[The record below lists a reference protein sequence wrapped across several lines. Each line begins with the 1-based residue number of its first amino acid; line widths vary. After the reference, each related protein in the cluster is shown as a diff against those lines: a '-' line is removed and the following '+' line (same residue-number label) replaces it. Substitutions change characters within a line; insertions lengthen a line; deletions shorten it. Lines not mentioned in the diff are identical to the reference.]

1 MHIQDAVKSI
11 TVEHRSEWMASH
23 ADELKALGVPTFC
36 ITASCLAQDCAYFNA
51 SGWMLLNMFDA
62 NNDMQVTQEAAL
74 LRTPH
79 SSHLA
84 VLRANHWDIS
94 FGSFPASM
102 ALGSRKLV
110 HPFPKAAALSA
121 MLALVEEVGLV

>member
-1 MHIQDAVKSI
+1 VVS
-11 TVEHRSEWMASH
+11 
-23 ADELKALGVPTFC
+23 L
-36 ITASCLAQDCAYFNA
+36 NA
-51 SGWMLLNMFDA
+51 EESLQRA
-62 NNDMQVTQEAAL
+62 RAQVTQEAAL